1 MQEEAVKRSYFLLK
15 LRELII
21 ENEDYYINENAGKK
35 EEDDIPEESEICEC
49 DNKTNSTFIDDPKII
64 LPTKSHTT
72 HSSKTNKDN
81 IIEINNILEVD
92 MPTKEEYNEY
102 EKRKQH
108 NLANREQKLK
118 IKKYRYMINFKLK
131 PEELTKEFLIK
142 WYGKEY
148 IRENFVRLNKII
160 NGKINVVDKQDK
172 YILDMM
178 KIFGF
183 KDLKDVER
191 EIIKD
196 DKMKKR
202 MIDYKIM
209 DNYGNIMKTFKKS
222 EQANKKEKYE
232 NIFIRM
238 AKMIFNEYGIWLIT
252 EQKQKMIKNIR
263 YLKRIYIIKY
273 NKIHI
278 YMQIQ

>member
-1 MQEEAVKRSYFLLK
+1 
-15 LRELII
+15 
-21 ENEDYYINENAGKK
+21 
-35 EEDDIPEESEICEC
+35 
-49 DNKTNSTFIDDPKII
+49 
-64 LPTKSHTT
+64 
-72 HSSKTNKDN
+72 
-81 IIEINNILEVD
+81 
-92 MPTKEEYNEY
+92 
-102 EKRKQH
+102 
-108 NLANREQKLK
+108 
-118 IKKYRYMINFKLK
+118 MINFKLK

-278 YMQIQ
+278 YRQIQ

>member
-1 MQEEAVKRSYFLLK
+1 
-15 LRELII
+15 
-21 ENEDYYINENAGKK
+21 
-35 EEDDIPEESEICEC
+35 
-49 DNKTNSTFIDDPKII
+49 
-64 LPTKSHTT
+64 
-72 HSSKTNKDN
+72 
-81 IIEINNILEVD
+81 
-92 MPTKEEYNEY
+92 
-102 EKRKQH
+102 
-108 NLANREQKLK
+108 
-118 IKKYRYMINFKLK
+118 MINFKLK

-183 KDLKDVER
+183 KDLKDINR

-209 DNYGNIMKTFKKS
+209 DNYGNIMKAFKKS
-222 EQANKKEKYE
+222 ERLQKNENYE
-232 NIFIRM
+232 ILFIKV
-238 AKMIFNEYGIWLIT
+238 AKMIFNEYGININAN
-252 EQKQKMIKNIR
+252 KIQKMIDK
-263 YLKRIYIIKY
+263 KRINNRSYSLTY

-278 YMQIQ
+278 YRQIQ